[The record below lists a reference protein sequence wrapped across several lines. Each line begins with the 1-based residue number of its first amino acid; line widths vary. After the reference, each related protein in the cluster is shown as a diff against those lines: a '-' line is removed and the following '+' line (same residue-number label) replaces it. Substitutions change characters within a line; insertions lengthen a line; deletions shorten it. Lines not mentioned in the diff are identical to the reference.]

1 MRNLVLILLFL
12 ISSSLHC
19 QIIGRITLYDEGA
32 WSMISVNGKVP
43 YITTDFEGNF
53 ELKLPKINNN
63 IFISSS
69 WVSIEIKNVPNSK
82 KINIGEI
89 TLPMRKSLS
98 VKEYENLSSKEKE
111 LCMPVNCWAQLLG
124 YEFKNQLSE
133 PCITIKCGETKYQLC
148 DFKFDVENQKV
159 VIDWDKFKVCEK

>member
-1 MRNLVLILLFL
+1 
-12 ISSSLHC
+12 
-19 QIIGRITLYDEGA
+19 
-32 WSMISVNGKVP
+32 MISVNGKVP

-111 LCMPVNCWAQLLG
+111 SLKRST
-124 YEFKNQLSE
+124 ESSE
-133 PCITIKCGETKYQLC
+133 GLPAN
-148 DFKFDVENQKV
+148 VENFLQDLLPDLNATINKPNPLWV
-159 VIDWDKFKVCEK
+159 